1 MIPSAP
7 NILGLAAIISL
18 LPLGFLF
25 RLAFWLGIVVLL
37 LASAP
42 SPQVPLKM
50 FQLGNETQ
58 TPSRPQGGAF
68 SSATLQ
74 QRPSHGTLTAED
86 LAVPWRGARD
96 TTVNTLRASSSIR
109 YGSRAALN

>member
-1 MIPSAP
+1 MIPSAL
-7 NILGLAAIISL
+7 NILGLTAIISL
-18 LPLGFLF
+18 LPLGFLL

-58 TPSRPQGGAF
+58 TPSRTQGGAF

-74 QRPSHGTLTAED
+74 QPSHGTLTTED
-86 LAVPWRGARD
+86 LAVPWRGARAPPSTRSEPVPRYD
-96 TTVNTLRASSSIR
+96 EGRAP
-109 YGSRAALN
+109 L